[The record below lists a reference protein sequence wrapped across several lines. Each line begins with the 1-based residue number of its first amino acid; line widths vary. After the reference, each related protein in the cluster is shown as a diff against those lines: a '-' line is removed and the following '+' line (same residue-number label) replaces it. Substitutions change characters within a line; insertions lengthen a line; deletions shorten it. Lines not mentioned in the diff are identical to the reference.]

1 MDPSRYR
8 SHLSDLCASF
18 AEHER
23 FGICSVEIVRGRKHH
38 ALPAASAGAG
48 HGGTRVLFLQRT
60 GAPQL
65 RKGPAAD
72 PPSDDS
78 TLMSGTSRHP
88 PAVSVVIPTFN
99 RARTVV
105 RAVESVLA
113 QTVPVLE
120 VIVVDDGSD
129 DDTAGICS
137 AMPAPVRYVR
147 QRNAGPAA
155 ARNRGMRETR
165 GEYVAFLDSDDVWH
179 PQKLDAQL
187 AALTACPESAWSI
200 TDCEV
205 VDLDGVPL
213 PGTQGFARGFPVF
226 RSLGATPQ
234 EVFGTRLAER
244 DVRVAGREYS
254 LFTGE
259 VFELL
264 FHGNFVFPSCALVH
278 RRVIERV
285 GFFDESLLVAM
296 DNEYFHRVAAHFPLT
311 IVMAPLFR
319 YQTGAADARTASG
332 NTIRLIR
339 TALLSVER
347 AAGIR
352 ETLSPAEARALRSGR
367 GRLLVRLAY
376 AHLSVLERRAAR
388 DAARQAVRSGPPVL
402 LGGAGL
408 YLASLL
414 PTPLLRALHT
424 SKRALSAGRGMVG
437 GGRRGILAQASRAGP
452 SR

>member
-1 MDPSRYR
+1 
-8 SHLSDLCASF
+8 
-18 AEHER
+18 
-23 FGICSVEIVRGRKHH
+23 
-38 ALPAASAGAG
+38 
-48 HGGTRVLFLQRT
+48 
-60 GAPQL
+60 
-65 RKGPAAD
+65 
-72 PPSDDS
+72 
-78 TLMSGTSRHP
+78 
-88 PAVSVVIPTFN
+88 VVIPTFN

-120 VIVVDDGSD
+120 VIVVDDGSE
-129 DDTAGICS
+129 DDTGGICS

-155 ARNRGMRETR
+155 ARNRGMREAR

-179 PQKLDAQL
+179 PQKLEAQL
-187 AALTACPESAWSI
+187 ASLAACPEAAWSI

-205 VDLDGVPL
+205 VDLDGRPL

-226 RSLGATPQ
+226 RALGATPQ

-244 DVRVAGREYS
+244 DVRVAGREYP

-339 TALLSVER
+339 TALLSGER
-347 AAGIR
+347 AAEIR

-376 AHLSVLERRAAR
+376 AHLSVLEREAAR
-388 DAARQAVRSGPPVL
+388 DAARQAVRSGSPGL
-402 LGGAGL
+402 FGGAGL

-437 GGRRGILAQASRAGP
+437 GGRRGMLAQASRTGP
-452 SR
+452 TR